1 MPWGSC
7 VGGED
12 EDDEDED
19 NDEDEQKAEDTVG
32 ALELLASLRG
42 RVSVATAESE
52 FVRGRF
58 RAGRGLSSACCCCVS

>member
-7 VGGED
+7 VGGGED

-19 NDEDEQKAEDTVG
+19 EDEDEQKAEDTVG
-32 ALELLASLRG
+32 DMELLTSLCR
-42 RVSVATAESE
+42 RVSVAMVDSE

-58 RAGRGLSSACCCCVS
+58 RAGPGCCCCVS